1 MIERLFPDPL
11 AQQHL
16 YGGPLEPYVDG
27 FADHLATQGYAE
39 ATAKGK
45 LRLIAHLSRWLE
57 RHDLPLATL
66 DEESV

>member
-16 YGGPLEPYVDG
+16 YGGPLGSYVDG
-27 FADHLATQGYAE
+27 FAAQLAVQGYAE
-39 ATAKGK
+39 ATAKEK

-57 RHDLPLATL
+57 RHDLPLA
-66 DEESV
+66 SPR